1 LSTFFDKQLLVAA
14 MHSKKPLWRIS
25 IVKNHLADLN
35 NKQILLAD
43 MDSKE
48 SFWRTSIVKNP
59 LAWQTSIVKH
69 PLLVKNRLGGLQKV

>member
-1 LSTFFDKQLLVAA
+1 MLLAD
-14 MHSKKPLWRIS
+14 MHSKKSFWRTS